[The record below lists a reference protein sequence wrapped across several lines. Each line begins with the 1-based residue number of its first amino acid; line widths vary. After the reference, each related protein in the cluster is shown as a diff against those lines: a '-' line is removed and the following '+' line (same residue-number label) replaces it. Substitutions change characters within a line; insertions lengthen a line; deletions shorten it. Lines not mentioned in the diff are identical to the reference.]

1 MYYPYFVAYMAV
13 GFVICFLVL
22 IWALKNDQFNDQKR
36 ARFLPL
42 EEEPETPAGRMPKV
56 RRIEIIALGVLVCA
70 GLAASATV
78 LVLALIPGR

>member
-22 IWALKNDQFNDQKR
+22 IWALKNGQFNDQKR

-42 EEEPETPAGRMPKV
+42 EEEPETLTGRAPKA
-56 RRIEIIALGVLVCA
+56 RRIELIALGVLVCA
-70 GLAASATV
+70 GLAASGTV
-78 LVLALIPGR
+78 LILALISGR